1 MLCYCVTV
9 LILHSLH
16 TLPTEIKDWLF
27 YSGLIDY
34 GWAALLLTIVYFLLN
49 VKNLKTFTRQRFYPP
64 PCRRGQSLFLRPEKS
79 GHCSDSKAGPWL
91 VGFLTSS
98 KPASHWSSHPVEEP
112 FQPGLRKLQFGGGAP
127 RVCIVMISKKPYYY
141 IISECYIWFIFLIY
155 LPIYLCP

>member
-1 MLCYCVTV
+1 MGGRVPYQLLC
-9 LILHSLH
+9 
-16 TLPTEIKDWLF
+16 F
-27 YSGLIDY
+27 
-34 GWAALLLTIVYFLLN
+34 VYFLLN

-127 RVCIVMISKKPYYY
+127 RVCIVIPS
-141 IISECYIWFIFLIY
+141 I
-155 LPIYLCP
+155 